1 MIDGDDKQL
10 FDGSRQ
16 MTRVEFL
23 KIMMRSHC
31 IEYRAEDTS
40 DIEFVDTDKSTWQAK
55 VIKKAL
61 VLNIDSLKASVRGG
75 EAQNTFR
82 LSSSEHVTDEFF
94 SLPDTPGPLGG
105 MAGARL

>member
-40 DIEFVDTDKSTWQAK
+40 DLEFVDTDKSTWQAK

-61 VLNIDSLKASVRGG
+61 VLNIASGDEGSAVR
-75 EAQNTFR
+75 
-82 LSSSEHVTDEFF
+82 
-94 SLPDTPGPLGG
+94 
-105 MAGARL
+105 